1 MGLIENIERRI
12 EYGQP
17 CMNRL
22 SDLTI
27 KEIVSSIEKIWE
39 NSGANSKSVYGN
51 CTEELEKEYLNKSTY
66 VNYDKDLKISKVEV
80 RWSYWDGISIELTS
94 MGLIA
99 KFKPEH
105 GPTQTLL
112 DLTWVLI
119 EPFFFKN

>member
-1 MGLIENIERRI
+1 MSLIENIERRI

-17 CMNRL
+17 CMNQL

-27 KEIVSSIEKIWE
+27 KEIVASIEKIWE
-39 NSGANSKSVYGN
+39 NSGANNYSKSVK
-51 CTEELEKEYLNKSTY
+51 ELEKEYLNKSTY

-80 RWSYWDGISIELTS
+80 RWSFWDGISIELTS

-112 DLTWVLI
+112 DLTWVLFHI
-119 EPFFFKN
+119 FSS

>member
-1 MGLIENIERRI
+1 MKRLSELSIKDIVTNIEN
-12 EYGQP
+12 
-17 CMNRL
+17 
-22 SDLTI
+22 
-27 KEIVSSIEKIWE
+27 IWE
-39 NSGANSKSVYGN
+39 NSGANNYGK

-66 VNYDKDLKISKVEV
+66 VNYNKDLKISKVEV

>member
-22 SDLTI
+22 SDLSI
-27 KEIVSSIEKIWE
+27 KEIVFSIEKIWE
-39 NSGANSKSVYGN
+39 NSGSNSYGK
-51 CTEELEKEYLNKSTY
+51 CVEELEKEYLNKSTY

-80 RWSYWDGISIELTS
+80 RWSFWDGISIELTS

-99 KFKPEH
+99 TYKPEH
-105 GPTQTLL
+105 GPTKTLL